1 MYTHHATQNKPIAP
15 SITDQIYVIPIIPIM
30 PVDITDNNYILSL
43 YTYIYIYIY
52 IYHIQFCFLIIVVTI
67 ITTST
72 IILSK
77 IIIVPQIAGKL

>member
-1 MYTHHATQNKPIAP
+1 MYTHHATQNNPIAP
-15 SITDQIYVIPIIPIM
+15 SITDQLYVIPIIPIM

-43 YTYIYIYIY
+43 YTHIYIY
-52 IYHIQFCFLIIVVTI
+52 IYHIQFCILIIVVTI